1 VIACAARCARRL
13 RREGARWAAP
23 LAALLDAGV
32 SAARDDTAG
41 AVSDLERAEQG
52 FAEVNMALHAAVAR
66 RRRGEL
72 VGGTEGAALVE
83 AANAWMH
90 AQGIVRPDG
99 IVGMLAPGRFV
110 R

>member
-1 VIACAARCARRL
+1 
-13 RREGARWAAP
+13 
-23 LAALLDAGV
+23 
-32 SAARDDTAG
+32 
-41 AVSDLERAEQG
+41 
-52 FAEVNMALHAAVAR
+52 MALHAAVAR